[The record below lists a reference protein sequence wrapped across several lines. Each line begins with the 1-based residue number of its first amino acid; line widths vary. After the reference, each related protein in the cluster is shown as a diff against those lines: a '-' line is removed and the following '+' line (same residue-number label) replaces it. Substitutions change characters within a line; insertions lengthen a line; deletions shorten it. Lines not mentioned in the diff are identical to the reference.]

1 MIPAAFEYHRPASVS
16 EALQLLQRL
25 SDAKLLAGGHSLLP
39 MMKLRLTSPAHLI
52 DLGRIDAMRYIQQ
65 DGQTLAIGAL
75 TTHWGIE
82 SSKLALSAAPA
93 LAEAASR
100 IGDVQVRNVGTIG
113 GSLAHADPAADYPAA
128 MLALEGQVV
137 AESPRGRRTIASG
150 EFFTGIFT
158 TALAPDE
165 VLVEIRIPATRA
177 RTGQAYLKFPH
188 PASGFAVVGVAA
200 VITRDGAGR
209 CTRARIGI
217 TGVGPAAYRP
227 IAVEN
232 QLTGAALDEKSVA
245 AAAAHAA
252 DGVDVNEDLFASAE
266 YRAHLSRVFTKRA
279 VLAAAQRAG

>member
-1 MIPAAFEYHRPASVS
+1 M
-16 EALQLLQRL
+16 
-25 SDAKLLAGGHSLLP
+25 
-39 MMKLRLTSPAHLI
+39 
-52 DLGRIDAMRYIQQ
+52 
-65 DGQTLAIGAL
+65 
-75 TTHWGIE
+75 
-82 SSKLALSAAPA
+82 
-93 LAEAASR
+93 
-100 IGDVQVRNVGTIG
+100 
-113 GSLAHADPAADYPAA
+113 
-128 MLALEGQVV
+128 
-137 AESPRGRRTIASG
+137 
-150 EFFTGIFT
+150 
-158 TALAPDE
+158 
-165 VLVEIRIPATRA
+165 LVEIRIPATSA

-252 DGVDVNEDLFASAE
+252 DGVDVNEDLFASGE

>member
-52 DLGRIDAMRYIQQ
+52 DLGRIEAMRYIRQ
-65 DGQTLAIGAL
+65 DGQILVIGAL

-82 SSKLALSAAPA
+82 SSQLAQTAAPA
-93 LAEAASR
+93 LADAAGR
-100 IGDVQVRNVGTIG
+100 IGDVQVRNVGTVG

-128 MLALEGQVV
+128 MLALDGQII
-137 AESPRGRRTIASG
+137 AESRRGRRTIPAA
-150 EFFTGIFT
+150 EFFTGIFA

-165 VLVEIRIPATRA
+165 VLVEIRVPATSGRM
-177 RTGQAYLKFPH
+177 GQAYLKFPH

-200 VITRDGAGR
+200 VITRDAGGR

-217 TGVGPAAYRP
+217 TGVGPAAYHP
-227 IAVEN
+227 TAVED
-232 QLTGAALDEKSVA
+232 QLVGSSLDEKGVA

-252 DGVDVNEDLFASAE
+252 DGVDVNEDLFASSE
-266 YRAHLSRVFTKRA
+266 YRAHLARVFTKRA
-279 VLAAAQRAG
+279 VLAAARAG